1 MCPCLPAPARSERGL
16 TLMEILLVIVLL
28 VFGARRLPEIG
39 SSLGKGIKEFQKSL
53 KEIGDSATGQSTLPP
68 QTAHRERQPAERTT
82 AARTTA
88 ERTTTDADEG
98 GEPKRLSD

>member
-1 MCPCLPAPARSERGL
+1 MLRDLSFVHIL
-16 TLMEILLVIVLL
+16 ILLVIVLL

-53 KEIGDSATGQSTLPP
+53 KEIGDSATSERSTLPP
-68 QTAHRERQPAERTT
+68 QAQRQRQPAERTT
-82 AARTTA
+82 ADT
-88 ERTTTDADEG
+88 DEG

>member
-1 MCPCLPAPARSERGL
+1 MLRDLSFVHIL
-16 TLMEILLVIVLL
+16 ILLVIVLL

-53 KEIGDSATGQSTLPP
+53 KEIGDSATGERSTLPP
-68 QTAHRERQPAERTT
+68 TTAHRERQPAERTP
-82 AARTTA
+82 
-88 ERTTTDADEG
+88 EPDEG

>member
-1 MCPCLPAPARSERGL
+1 MLRDLSFVHIL
-16 TLMEILLVIVLL
+16 ILLVIVLL

-53 KEIGDSATGQSTLPP
+53 KEIGDSATGQQQSTLPP
-68 QTAHRERQPAERTT
+68 QTAHRERQPVERTT
-82 AARTTA
+82 A
-88 ERTTTDADEG
+88 DADEG

>member
-1 MCPCLPAPARSERGL
+1 MLRDLSFVHIL
-16 TLMEILLVIVLL
+16 ILLVIVLL

-53 KEIGDSATGQSTLPP
+53 KEIGDSATSERTTLPP
-68 QTAHRERQPAERTT
+68 SMPRQQQQQQQRPAEP
-82 AARTTA
+82 
-88 ERTTTDADEG
+88 DES

>member
-1 MCPCLPAPARSERGL
+1 MLRDLSFVHIL
-16 TLMEILLVIVLL
+16 ILLVIVLL

-82 AARTTA
+82 AERTTAERTTA